1 MYEYRQPVWRL
12 DSTAYTIITRQYRI
26 YTAKISCYI
35 VQGCGM
41 ETEEI
46 NTEDKK
52 KALKTTK
59 NTKETELVN
68 IKCGGDEVI
77 QFLVNI
83 FLY

>member
-1 MYEYRQPVWRL
+1 
-12 DSTAYTIITRQYRI
+12 
-26 YTAKISCYI
+26 
-35 VQGCGM
+35 M